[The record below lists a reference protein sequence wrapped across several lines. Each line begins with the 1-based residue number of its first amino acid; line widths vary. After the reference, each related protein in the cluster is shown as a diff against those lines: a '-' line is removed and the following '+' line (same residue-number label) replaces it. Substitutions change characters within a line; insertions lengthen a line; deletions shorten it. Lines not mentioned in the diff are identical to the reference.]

1 MWGQAC
7 ADARRRRATARIARP
22 AAGRAVAIRCMLGA
36 MKVILFGATGMVGQG
51 ALRECLLAPD
61 VESVLTIGRT
71 ATGQRHAKLRE
82 IVRTDLTDYAAIESE
97 LAGHDAC
104 LFCLGVSAAGLSE
117 QDYTK
122 ITYDVTLAAAQV
134 LARLSPGMTF
144 IYVSGEGT
152 DSTERKRAM
161 WARVKGKTEN
171 ALFKLPLR
179 AVMFRP
185 GLIRPM
191 HGIKS
196 KTRLYRVAYA
206 ALWPLFP
213 VLGALGA
220 MTTTERVGR
229 AMLEVARRGAP
240 KPILANR
247 DIDELAHRAA

>member
-1 MWGQAC
+1 MARIMSPG
-7 ADARRRRATARIARP
+7 ARRVGP
-22 AAGRAVAIRCMLGA
+22 IRGMLGGMG

-82 IVRTDLTDYAAIESE
+82 IVHTDLTDYAAIESE

-104 LFCLGVSAAGLSE
+104 LFCIGVSATGMSE
-117 QDYTK
+117 QDYTR

-144 IYVSGEGT
+144 LYVSGEGT

-161 WARVKGKTEN
+161 WARVKGRTEN
-171 ALFKLPLR
+171 ALLALPLR

-191 HGIKS
+191 HGVKS

-206 ALWPLFP
+206 VLWPLFP

-240 KPILANR
+240 KPILTNR
-247 DIDELAHRAA
+247 DIDELAQRAA